1 MHAARSDRAARSRAG
16 RPLLLAAATLLAGL
30 GLVACEPSCEQTCE
44 KLLACD
50 EVESPRV
57 SELECERACTTQEEL
72 YLSWDDIELQE
83 AFSDH
88 KRCLD
93 QEECGAIAEG
103 VCYDERLFAFPA
115 DEG

>member
-1 MHAARSDRAARSRAG
+1 MTDLLDMLPPRRGARLG
-16 RPLLLAAATLLAGL
+16 LATLLAGL
-30 GLVACEPSCEQTCE
+30 ALIGCEPSCEETCE
-44 KLLACD
+44 KLLSCD

-57 SELECERACTTQEEL
+57 SERECERACTTQEEL
-72 YLSWDDIELQE
+72 YLSWDDVELQQ

-88 KRCLD
+88 KRCVD

>member
-1 MHAARSDRAARSRAG
+1 VLFAG
-16 RPLLLAAATLLAGL
+16 A

-44 KLLACD
+44 KLLSCD

-72 YLSWDDIELQE
+72 YLSWDDVSLQE

-88 KRCLD
+88 KRCID
-93 QEECGAIAEG
+93 EEECGAIADG
-103 VCYDERLFAFPA
+103 ACYDDRLFAFPA